1 MSIVKGALL
10 FGDLVFFQLS
20 LLIDRLGIQ
29 IFSTSTVQLVT
40 IPAIT
45 PRAASQGARA
55 NVSKAPVA
63 TQVTEIYKSTSALF
77 ILDDDSCDFGVA
89 YYFLDIADKSFS

>member
-1 MSIVKGALL
+1 M

-45 PRAASQGARA
+45 PRAASQGAGA
-55 NVSKAPVA
+55 KVTSAPVA
-63 TQVTEIYKSTSALF
+63 TQVTGIDKSTLPFSSLMTTLLTLESRIISLTLPTSPSAETW
-77 ILDDDSCDFGVA
+77 
-89 YYFLDIADKSFS
+89 